1 MLHSFRLGTLDLCH
15 LRPSIGPAEALQ
27 ATLGLAPIAES
38 LGYSRYWVAEHHN
51 PYVAH
56 SAPEILLPA
65 LAERTRTI
73 HVGTAGVLLT
83 LYHPFKVASVFRLLS
98 ALYPGRIDLGL
109 GRHPANEVIR
119 NLMLGD
125 ATEIPYAVK
134 VAELARLLR
143 GDGDPQ
149 ALPAFD
155 ERRMAAPPEMWI
167 LGTQSTSMELAAE
180 QGSALCLSSFLHR
193 ESAHDLR
200 PILEEYRE
208 RFRPSQELAE
218 PKWAVAFAGVCAET
232 EAEAR
237 RLAAEKL
244 PIIRPSVVGTP
255 EQCREKIEEIRER
268 YGTADLMIL
277 DMAHTFEERARSLR
291 LLAEVLELRTP
302 NPGAGAKVE
311 DAVPAL
317 IG

>member
-1 MLHSFRLGTLDLCH
+1 MSHSFRLGTLDLCH

-56 SAPEILLPA
+56 SSPEILLPA

-109 GRHPANEVIR
+109 GRHPANETIR
-119 NLMLGD
+119 TLMLGD
-125 ATEIPYAVK
+125 ATPVPYADK
-134 VAELARLLR
+134 VVELARLLR
-143 GDGDPQ
+143 GEGEPP
-149 ALPAFD
+149 ALPDFPD
-155 ERRMAAPPEMWI
+155 RSIAPPEMWI
-167 LGTQSTSMELAAE
+167 LGAQSTSMEVAAE
-180 QGSALCLSSFLHR
+180 NGAALCLSLFLQT
-193 ESAHDLR
+193 EDGVDLR
-200 PILEEYRE
+200 PVVDAYRD
-208 RFRPSQELAE
+208 RFRPSPELAE
-218 PKWAVAFAGVCAET
+218 PKWAIAFAGVCAET

-244 PIIRPSVVGTP
+244 PIIRPSAVGTP

-268 YGTADLMIL
+268 YETADLVVL
-277 DMAHTFEERARSLR
+277 DMAHTFEERARSHR
-291 LLAEVLELRTP
+291 LLAEALELRAP
-302 NPGAGAKVE
+302 NPGAGIDGVRA
-311 DAVPAL
+311 PART
-317 IG
+317 GG